1 LRSKITDKKIIG
13 QKFRR
18 GQKFRLTPGYRNLL
32 NRTHR
37 RTGRHFTGGT
47 EKICLENNNFP

>member
-1 LRSKITDKKIIG
+1 MG

-32 NRTHR
+32 NRKFCNGVG
-37 RTGRHFTGGT
+37 GRASGLQMDT
-47 EKICLENNNFP
+47 